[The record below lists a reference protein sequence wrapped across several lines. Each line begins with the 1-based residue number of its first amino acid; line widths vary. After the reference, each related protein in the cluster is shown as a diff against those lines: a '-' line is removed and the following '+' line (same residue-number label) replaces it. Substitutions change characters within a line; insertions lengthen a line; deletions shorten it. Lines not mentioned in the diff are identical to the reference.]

1 MAVERERIIEKA
13 LKLRE
18 LANRGIGGEKTNAI
32 EKLKSFREKH
42 DITDYELGSFI
53 PLETSWQ
60 RSKNTDERDTPFS
73 KWFRNSHTVDYK
85 TNEPMVF
92 YHKSR
97 TTTMFTEFKHDAGI
111 KYDSSSYGFAFVH
124 EDDARYIRHIG
135 NSHLGHGVEFRCYL
149 KMINPYYIYA
159 KLDGKC
165 YGQNGEPHQ
174 PIYIDKGLCEKL
186 MSEGYDSIVVQ
197 SETHLNCYIVF
208 HSNQI
213 KSVENNGDYNPDS
226 DNIFG

>member
-32 EKLKSFREKH
+32 EKLKNFKEKH
-42 DITDYELGSFI
+42 GITDAELGSFI
-53 PLETSWQ
+53 PIETSWQ
-60 RSKNTDERDTPFS
+60 RSQDYNERDTPFS
-73 KWFRNSHTVDYK
+73 KWFRNSCAVDYK

-92 YHKSR
+92 FHKSR
-97 TTTMFTEFKHDAGI
+97 TPTMFHEFKHDVGI
-111 KYDSSSYGFAFVH
+111 KYDASSYGFAFVH

-135 NSHLGHGVEFRCYL
+135 NSHLGYGVEFRCYL

-159 KLDGKC
+159 KLNGNC
-165 YGQNGEPHQ
+165 YGQNGEPHI
-174 PIYIDKGLCEKL
+174 PIYIDKSLCEKL
-186 MSEGYDSIVVQ
+186 MAEGYDSIVVQ
-197 SETHLNCYIVF
+197 SETELNCYIVF

-213 KSVENNGDYNPDS
+213 KSVDNNGNYDPDNN
-226 DNIFG
+226 NIFG